1 MRPIHQLVHARTRVE
16 ARYALMPLEG
26 FPDSRLSSWP
36 TAKVKVLASPRLG
49 AEFAMY
55 LIELPA
61 NEQGTFG
68 AELETETF
76 FYVIEGEGA
85 FTDRGETTIQLRP
98 GSFGLTPSYRSS
110 QLKAT
115 TAMRLL
121 ILRKTYEH
129 TPTHPKPTGV
139 YGNESDVSKNIWAD
153 DKGALLQ
160 TLIPD
165 DLKFDLAM
173 NIFTFEPGHGLPIV
187 ETHVMEHGAL
197 ILEGKGLYYLGGEWM
212 EVEAG
217 DFIYMAPFCPQS
229 FYATGTKP
237 AKYIYY
243 KNVNREIPI

>member
-26 FPDSRLSSWP
+26 FPVSRLPSWP
-36 TAKVKVLASPRLG
+36 TAAVKVLASPRIG
-49 AEFAMY
+49 AEFVQY

-61 NEQGTFG
+61 GQRGEF
-68 AELETETF
+68 AADPDIETF
-76 FYVIEGEGA
+76 HYVLEGEGRFEA
-85 FTDRGETTIQLRP
+85 VTSHELYP
-98 GSFGLTPSYRSS
+98 GSFGLVPPEKSTRI
-110 QLKAT
+110 LAT
-115 TAMRLL
+115 SDMRLL
-121 ILRKTYEH
+121 ILRKNYERERSIEIF
-129 TPTHPKPTGV
+129 KPFHGRASNVAGTV
-139 YGNESDVSKNIWAD
+139 WAD
-153 DKGALLQ
+153 DPGALLQ

-165 DLKFDLAM
+165 QLEFDLAM

-197 ILEGKGLYYLGGEWM
+197 ILEGKGLYYLGNEWM

-243 KNVNREIPI
+243 KNVNREISL